1 MLPDGTIN
9 PGQMTSFN
17 HYALGAVADWMH
29 RTVGGLAP
37 LEPGYSRVLV
47 APRPGGGLT
56 HARTSL
62 ETRHGRVE
70 VGWRVDDGRL
80 TVETT
85 LPDGVTGVL
94 RLPDHDDVELTS
106 GTHTHGPETENR

>member
-1 MLPDGTIN
+1 M
-9 PGQMTSFN
+9 
-17 HYALGAVADWMH
+17 
-29 RTVGGLAP
+29 
-37 LEPGYSRVLV
+37 LV

-56 HARTSL
+56 WAAPRL